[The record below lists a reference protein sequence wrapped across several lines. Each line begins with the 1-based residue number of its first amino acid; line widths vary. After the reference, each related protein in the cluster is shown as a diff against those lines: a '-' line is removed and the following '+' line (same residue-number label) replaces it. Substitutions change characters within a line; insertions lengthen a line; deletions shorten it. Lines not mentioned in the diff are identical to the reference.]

1 MNHQMNTIMNNLDE
15 RIRAALESNGTSGN
29 VNLSIAEELLQ
40 TFRGQS
46 RWMNSVAAV
55 MSLLVF
61 GLWIWTSLCF
71 IQAEDLG
78 LKLEWG
84 MASLFCLLFIS
95 FIKVWFWMIM
105 HSNRVMREVKRVELL
120 LAKLLP

>member
-71 IQAEDLG
+71 IQTEDLG

-95 FIKVWFWMIM
+95 FMKVWFWMIM

>member
-1 MNHQMNTIMNNLDE
+1 MNNLDE
-15 RIRAALESNGTSGN
+15 RIRAALESDGASSNPTPT
-29 VNLSIAEELLQ
+29 IAEELLQ

-46 RWMNSVAAV
+46 RWMNRFAAV
-55 MSLLVF
+55 MSLLMF
-61 GLWIWTSLCF
+61 GLWIWTSLRF
-71 IQAEDLG
+71 VQAGDLD

-95 FIKVWFWMIM
+95 FLKVWFWMTM
-105 HSNRVMREVKRVELL
+105 HSNRVVREVKRVELL

>member
-1 MNHQMNTIMNNLDE
+1 MNNLDE

-71 IQAEDLG
+71 IQTEDLG

-95 FIKVWFWMIM
+95 FMKVWFWMIM